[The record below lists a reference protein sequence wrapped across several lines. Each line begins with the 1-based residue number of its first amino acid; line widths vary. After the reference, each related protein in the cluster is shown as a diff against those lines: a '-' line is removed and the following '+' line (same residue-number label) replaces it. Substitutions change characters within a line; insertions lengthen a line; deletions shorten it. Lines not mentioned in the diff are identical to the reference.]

1 MLLSSKLVDSAV
13 RSLRE
18 AISQGRWRSGEML
31 PGQRDLAEQ
40 MGISRPSLREALT
53 VLETLGIIRVLP
65 GRGVMV
71 LDRTTSPEVAAVP
84 VRDTVGMEDVFQSRY
99 ALEPFIVGLVA
110 QSIDPNDVNRLRLNL
125 ADMSDAIADGD
136 INAAIDAHI
145 AFHSMLVSFTSNP
158 IFMVVTE
165 QINGALSKS
174 SPLMRARSE
183 SMVEPLREHEAIV
196 RAIRQRDSSKAS
208 QLMRRHIVNE
218 SARLGVPLLLVPEG
232 DDALES

>member
-1 MLLSSKLVDSAV
+1 MFQSSKLVDTAV
-13 RSLRE
+13 RSLQE
-18 AISQGRWRSGEML
+18 AIRLGRWRSGEML

-53 VLETLGIIRVLP
+53 VLETLGLIQVLP

-71 LDRTTSPEVAAVP
+71 RDRSSSPELAAVP
-84 VRDTVGMEDVFQSRY
+84 VRETVRMEDVFQSRY

-110 QSIDPNDVNRLRLNL
+110 QSIDPNDVSRLRLNL

-136 INAAIDAHI
+136 INAAVDAHI

-158 IFMVVTE
+158 IFMAVTE
-165 QINGALSKS
+165 QINDALSKS

-208 QLMRRHIVNE
+208 QLMRNHIINE
-218 SARLGVPLLLVPEG
+218 SVRLGVHLLVPKGENV
-232 DDALES
+232 LED